1 MTYLTSGFGIP
12 EEDIAITFEGIDE
25 NRDGLVSKEESV
37 KAYQTLG
44 RKDKK
49 KDTWTMT
56 SKHKI
61 NADQEKKILQLVRKN
76 QGSDLKKNLNKFRR
90 NMIRDLQKE
99 FRVKLWCVA
108 GYEYSIT
115 FDYKGIGFVARRKDG
130 VMLICSQK
138 C

>member
-1 MTYLTSGFGIP
+1 MSFLTSGFGIP

-49 KDTWTMT
+49 TDTWTMT

-99 FRVKLWCVA
+99 FRVQFWCVA
-108 GYEYSIT
+108 GYEFGIT
-115 FDYKGIGFVARRKDG
+115 FDYRRIGFVAKRTDG
-130 VMLICSQK
+130 AKLICWQG

>member
-49 KDTWTMT
+49 K
-56 SKHKI
+56 
-61 NADQEKKILQLVRKN
+61 IL
-76 QGSDLKKNLNKFRR
+76 GP
-90 NMIRDLQKE
+90 
-99 FRVKLWCVA
+99 
-108 GYEYSIT
+108 
-115 FDYKGIGFVARRKDG
+115 
-130 VMLICSQK
+130 
-138 C
+138 